1 MVSVSGVGEDSLA
14 TEGMLPSRPP
24 IVLAIT
30 GASGVI
36 YGLRLL
42 QVLVHRGRTMELLIS
57 PAAREVIR
65 HELGINLDLSHFDPA
80 SLGPWLSS
88 PQMPAPWG
96 EGTVEAGGPSPSEV
110 RTTGRIRYWRFDDLD
125 APLASGS
132 VLTDGM
138 VICPCSLA
146 TLAAIVHG
154 LSDNLIRRA
163 AEVHLKEGRRL
174 IVVPRETP
182 LSPIQ
187 LRNLYLAARH
197 GITVLPAMPG
207 FYHRPASVGQLVDFL
222 VARICDHFGEYLRL
236 VERWDRTSSEVRE

>member
-1 MVSVSGVGEDSLA
+1 MEIDE
-14 TEGMLPSRPP
+14 TLPPRRP

-36 YGLRLL
+36 YGLRLM
-42 QVLVHRGRTMELLIS
+42 QVLLHRGRNIELLIT
-57 PAAREVIR
+57 PAARDVLR
-65 HELGINLDLSHFDPA
+65 HEVGLELNLGNFDPA
-80 SLGPWLSS
+80 SLGPWVSS
-88 PQMPAPWG
+88 AEMPEPWG
-96 EGTVEAGGPSPSEV
+96 KGTLETVSSGYGKTSFHGKI
-110 RTTGRIRYWRFDDLD
+110 GRLRYWRFDDLN

-154 LSDNLIRRA
+154 VSDNLIRRA
-163 AEVHLKEGRRL
+163 AEVHLKERRRL

-182 LSPIQ
+182 LSAIQ

-197 GITVLPAMPG
+197 GVTVLPAMPG
-207 FYHRPASVGQLVDFL
+207 FYHRPSSLGEMVDFV
-222 VARICDHFGEYLRL
+222 VARICDHLGEDFRL
-236 VERWDRTSSEVRE
+236 VEPWGSESE